1 MKITQEQIKQLTEL
15 HPNNAVLGAA
25 VRELVNSASVIN
37 EVTINPNQMT
47 IDDMINAVQKNRSK
61 WT

>member
-25 VRELVNSASVIN
+25 VRE
-37 EVTINPNQMT
+37 
-47 IDDMINAVQKNRSK
+47 DSK
-61 WT
+61 LSKRYQ